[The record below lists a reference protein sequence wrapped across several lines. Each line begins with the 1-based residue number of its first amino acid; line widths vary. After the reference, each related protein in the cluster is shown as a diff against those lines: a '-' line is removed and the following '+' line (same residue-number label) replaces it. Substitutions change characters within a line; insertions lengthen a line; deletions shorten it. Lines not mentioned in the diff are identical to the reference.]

1 MSSLKKIEPVR
12 NSYGEW
18 IHPEFPKWEDWI
30 PNDELLKWCELVGV
44 NVYWVELEDDVN
56 SEEIADRYFEQND
69 VYALKDWEPTVD
81 IDGAFLIAI
90 FDSEVGPRA
99 AFAEYK

>member
-1 MSSLKKIEPVR
+1 MSRLRQISPDR

-18 IHPEFPKWEDWI
+18 IHPDFPKWEDWI
-30 PNDELLKWCELVGV
+30 PNDELNEWCNMVGIKV
-44 NVYWVELEDDVN
+44 HWIELEDDAN
-56 SEEIADRYFEQND
+56 SEEIADRYFEKND
-69 VYALKDWEPTVD
+69 IYALRDWSPSLNIT
-81 IDGAFLIAI
+81 GAFLIAI